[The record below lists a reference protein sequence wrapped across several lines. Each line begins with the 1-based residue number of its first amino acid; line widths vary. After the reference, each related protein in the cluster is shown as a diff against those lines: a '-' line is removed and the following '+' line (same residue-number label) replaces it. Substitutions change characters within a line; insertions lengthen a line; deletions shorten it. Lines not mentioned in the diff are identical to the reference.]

1 MIAGGSLPRCGKL
14 SAAWRVIYRH
24 HNGKF
29 HGAAEEGE
37 TPPESITIAN
47 WVCNDARVRIQEIV
61 KGFPTP
67 DASRHESVAAIRV

>member
-29 HGAAEEGE
+29 HGAAEGRRD
-37 TPPESITIAN
+37 SSGIHHDCKLG
-47 WVCNDARVRIQEIV
+47 VQ
-61 KGFPTP
+61 
-67 DASRHESVAAIRV
+67 